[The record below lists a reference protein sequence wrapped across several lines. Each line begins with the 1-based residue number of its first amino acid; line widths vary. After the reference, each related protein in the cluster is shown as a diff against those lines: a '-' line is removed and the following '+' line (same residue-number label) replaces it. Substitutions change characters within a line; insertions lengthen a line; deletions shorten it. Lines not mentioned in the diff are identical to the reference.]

1 MPHPFLLIQTT
12 EGERL
17 TLNLSPMLPKQHTEA
32 HEEAEPRRY
41 WQLTNAGAARIK
53 EFLRKNEASSLYLR
67 QQLLVLV
74 GETLVNA
81 AASAHAKT

>member
-1 MPHPFLLIQTT
+1 MPHPFILIQTT

-17 TLNLSPMLPKQHTEA
+17 TLNLSPVLPKQHTEA
-32 HEEAEPRRY
+32 HEEAEPRRH

-53 EFLRKNEASSLYLR
+53 EFLRKNEASSLYLH

-74 GETLVNA
+74 GNILVNHSA
-81 AASAHAKT
+81 GAHAKT